1 MCVLESVIYCL
12 SSREWLS
19 QFQAR
24 ESTDIPIH
32 VYDTLWDEIKKNR
45 ITDMS
50 KLNNAKMREFLKK
63 HKMNKYY
70 EHIPYLIYK
79 MCSNASPPTI
89 SKEDEERL
97 CNAFKQIQGPFAE
110 SPHAKK
116 RKNFLSYSFVL
127 YKLSQ
132 LFELD
137 HLTPFFSLLKSREKL
152 QNQDLIWGDVAKALQ
167 WQQLPTI
174 Y

>member
-1 MCVLESVIYCL
+1 MLTKMALKS
-12 SSREWLS
+12 S

-24 ESTDIPIH
+24 ESTDIPSH
-32 VYDTLWDEIKKNR
+32 VYDILWSEIKKNR

-63 HKMNKYY
+63 HKLNKYY
-70 EHIPYLIYK
+70 EHISYLLYK

-97 CNAFKQIQGPFAE
+97 CNAFKQIQGPFAA
-110 SPHAKK
+110 SPNAKK

-137 HLTPFFSLLKSREKL
+137 SLTPYFSLLKSREKL
-152 QNQDLIWGDVAKALQ
+152 QNQDKIWEDIVN
-167 WQQLPTI
+167 QLGWERIQTI